1 MRNHA
6 ALALTAHRDC
16 IITTPFGLSAD
27 HTGRTGRKGLFHL
40 YIGNLCAAEKASL
53 CEGYV
58 TVCILTLRDAPPQ
71 PLQNKGFA
79 IYVTV

>member
-27 HTGRTGRKGLFHL
+27 HGRKGLFHL

-58 TVCILTLRDAPPQ
+58 TVCVLTLRDAPPQ

>member
-6 ALALTAHRDC
+6 ALALTAHPDC
-16 IITTPFGLSAD
+16 IINPFRIV
-27 HTGRTGRKGLFHL
+27 GRSYGPTGRKGLFHL
-40 YIGNLCAAEKASL
+40 YIGNLCAAEKVSL

-58 TVCILTLRDAPPQ
+58 TVCVLTLRDALPQ

>member
-1 MRNHA
+1 MPDPVTVDISIRVSGQIVVGSLVARQKVN
-6 ALALTAHRDC
+6 R
-16 IITTPFGLSAD
+16 FVLSQ
-27 HTGRTGRKGLFHL
+27 
-40 YIGNLCAAEKASL
+40 IGNLCAAEKASL

-58 TVCILTLRDAPPQ
+58 TVCVLTLRDAPPQ